1 MYWSERIGVVAI
13 SNNKNNREIEA
24 IPGLFRL
31 NVGWSAHFFLGRPTF
46 LLPVGL
52 ISVTNLGMR
61 VSFVLNTVSWQVRGG
76 AGWVYCRRSRRPW
89 IRKLPNGNALI
100 YRTGLDDDK
109 TVAAG

>member
-61 VSFVLNTVSWQVRGG
+61 VSFVLNTVSWASAGRGG
-76 AGWVYCRRSRRPW
+76 LGLLQTQQKALDTK
-89 IRKLPNGNALI
+89 ITKRKCIDLSHW
-100 YRTGLDDDK
+100 TG
-109 TVAAG
+109 